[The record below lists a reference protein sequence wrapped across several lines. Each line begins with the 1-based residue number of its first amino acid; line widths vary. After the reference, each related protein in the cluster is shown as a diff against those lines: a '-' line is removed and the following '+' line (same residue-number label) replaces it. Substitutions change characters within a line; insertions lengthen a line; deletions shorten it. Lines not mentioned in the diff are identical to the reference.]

1 MTPELEAVGLVSARL
16 LLAFVFALAGAAK
29 LLDRTGT
36 REALIAFGVRDRFAA
51 PLVLALPAAELAI
64 AAALL
69 VDASTWPGALGAL
82 LLSAI
87 FATGIGVNLARGRR
101 PSCHCFGNLHSRP
114 IGPSTLL
121 FNGGIMLVAGA
132 LFWRARE
139 NPGPSLFAWM
149 SALTPEELVGLAL
162 GFVTIALLVAI
173 AALLWQVLAQ
183 QGRLLLRL
191 DALEERLG
199 IRAGVERRGLPLG
212 AEAPAFELPNL
223 EGETVSLA
231 SLQSRALPILLFF
244 TQPQCGPCRS
254 LLPEIA
260 RWRRLYEARLTI
272 VLVSE
277 GSVEDNLT
285 GLPREAGD
293 VLLQRKRETADAYGA
308 WGTPAAILLEDGKI
322 ASATALGAEA
332 IHRFMESLSA
342 KVSPAHA
349 RDDPGSDSVAR
360 LAANGH

>member
-1 MTPELEAVGLVSARL
+1 MTPELETVGLVSARL
-16 LLAFVFALAGAAK
+16 FLAFVFAFAGAAK
-29 LLDRTGT
+29 LLDGAGT
-36 REALIAFGVRDRFAA
+36 RQALIAFGVRDRFAA
-51 PLVLALPAAELAI
+51 PLALALPTAELAI

-69 VDASTWPGALGAL
+69 VNASTWPGALGAL

-101 PSCHCFGNLHSRP
+101 PHCHCFGNLHSAP
-114 IGPSTLL
+114 IGPSTLF

-139 NPGPSLFAWM
+139 NPGPSLFAWV
-149 SALTPEELVGLAL
+149 SALAPGELAGLGL
-162 GFVTIALLVAI
+162 GFATIALLVAI
-173 AALLWQVLAQ
+173 ATLQWQVLAQ

-199 IRAGVERRGLPLG
+199 MRAGVERRGPPVG
-212 AEAPAFELPNL
+212 AEAPAFALPNL

-231 SLQSRALPILLFF
+231 SLQARALPVLLFF

-260 RWRRLYEARLTI
+260 HWRRLYEARLTI
-272 VLVSE
+272 ALVSE

-285 GLPREAGD
+285 GLPRDAGD

-308 WGTPAAILLEDGKI
+308 WGTPAVILVEDGKI

-332 IHRFMESLSA
+332 IHRFMETLSA
-342 KVSPAHA
+342 KMSPVRA
-349 RDDPGSDSVAR
+349 RDDPGPERVAR